1 MKLTIPD
8 AQAMQQ
14 LGQQLAGNCPSGSR
28 LYLQGQLGTGKTTFV
43 RGFLLGMGYQGKV
56 NSPTYTLV
64 EPYELTQATVYH
76 FDLYRIHDPLEL
88 EAIGLRDYFDGEA
101 ICLVEWP
108 EKAAQL
114 LGEPDVMIHIE
125 HRQAL
130 RDVTLRAVSNPGKI
144 ILESLHS
151 C

>member
-14 LGQQLAGNCPSGSR
+14 LGQQLAGNCPAGSR
-28 LYLQGQLGTGKTTFV
+28 LYLQGELGTGKTTLV

-56 NSPTYTLV
+56 KSPTYTLV
-64 EPYELTQATVYH
+64 EPYELTQAIVYH

-108 EKAAQL
+108 EKAAEL
-114 LGEPDVMIHIE
+114 LAEPDVMIQIE
-125 HRQAL
+125 GQQTQRE
-130 RDVTLRAVSNPGKI
+130 VTLLAASNPGKT
-144 ILESLHS
+144 ILESFPS
-151 C
+151 A